1 MALYRPYENESGVAM
16 SYWMVNDFQIDR
28 SETKVAITV
37 VPYAS
42 EAARL
47 AGKSPILNEK
57 KKYYIRDF
65 DYTGTKYEEQTNL
78 EYTETF
84 SPQKIEES
92 GVDIYKM
99 LYAYLKT
106 VEFFSEAEDV

>member
-1 MALYRPYENESGVAM
+1 MALYRLYENESGVSM
-16 SYWMVNDFQIDR
+16 SYWMINDFQIDR
-28 SETKVAITV
+28 SETRVAITV

-42 EAARL
+42 ESARM
-47 AGKSPILNEK
+47 AGKSPILSEK

-65 DYTGTKYEEQTNL
+65 DYTGTKYERQTNL

-92 GVDIYKM
+92 GLDIYKM

-106 VEFFSEAEDV
+106 IDFFSDAEDV

>member
-1 MALYRPYENESGVAM
+1 MALHRPYENESGVSM
-16 SYWMVNDFQIDR
+16 SYWMISDFLIDR
-28 SETKVAITV
+28 SETRVAITV
-37 VPYAS
+37 IPYAS

-47 AGKSPILNEK
+47 AGKFPILSEK
-57 KKYYIRDF
+57 RKYYIRDF
-65 DYTGTKYEEQTNL
+65 DYTGTKYEKQTNL

-84 SPQKIEES
+84 SPKKIEES

-106 VEFFSEAEDV
+106 IEFFSDAEDV